1 MQNYK
6 LFIRSMRV
14 MGKKRFVYLGSIFV
28 MSVTFALF
36 GIMSSLLMK
45 CVVDIAQTGE
55 YERLGYSIVAIV
67 VVGVISLLIYRVATI
82 RYNVEAKRV
91 YGDLSERVLDAEMS
105 LPYSYYEKHHSGEIV
120 SKVSYDL
127 TKMGDIYGSRLRR
140 VVMPFLQVVSYLI
153 PMFLLSWQLTL
164 CLLAVNSVMMA
175 IELLLLNPMHRI
187 SRELSGVNTAMT
199 NRLSDMLQGM
209 EQVRM
214 FPGGRGTVAQF
225 REENH
230 HYEKKNGRKTLYTA
244 CLEGSSKGFE
254 LLCSL
259 VFLMLGIYYVD
270 KGYTTLGALAA
281 IYTMYASFSFQFLQ
295 IGKYIPELVGCLANA
310 QNIFDF
316 LDEVKEPANWYR
328 EKGDERVA
336 ETAQAETP
344 AGQKTTTGIQHANAV
359 EIRSIRF
366 SYTGEEDVLRHFSLE
381 VKKGECVAITGAS
394 GCGKTTL
401 SKLLLGLYPL
411 GEGDIRVN
419 GMSMRESD
427 LADLRRQI
435 AYVPQEPYLFQG
447 SIAENIRMGRPDATE
462 KEIREAAMQA
472 HAHDFIMEFPEGYD
486 TTVGERGNNLSG
498 GQRQRIAI
506 ARAILKNAPIL
517 ILDEATSSV
526 DCKNEQEIQNA
537 LKEAMKDRTTLV
549 IAHRMTTIEDADR
562 IYVMQNGCVEGCGTH
577 EELLQKDQIYQNL
590 VRAQSYE

>member
-14 MGKKRFVYLGSIFV
+14 MGKKRFVYQGSIFV

-55 YERLGYSIVAIV
+55 YERLGYSIVVIV

-175 IELLLLNPMHRI
+175 IELLLLNPMHRV

-230 HYEKKNGRKTLYTA
+230 HYEKKYGRKTLYTA

-328 EKGDERVA
+328 ENGDERIE

-344 AGQKTTTGIQHANAV
+344 AGQKITTGIQHANAV
-359 EIRSIRF
+359 EIRSLRF
-366 SYTGEEDVLRHFSLE
+366 SYTGEEDVLCNFSLE

-419 GMSMRESD
+419 GMSMRECD
-427 LADLRRQI
+427 LASLRRQI

-447 SIAENIRMGRPDATE
+447 SIAENIRMGRPEATE
-462 KEIREAAMQA
+462 EEIEEAAKQA
-472 HAHDFIMEFPEGYD
+472 HAHEFIMEFPEGYD

-506 ARAILKNAPIL
+506 ARAILKDTSIIL
-517 ILDEATSSV
+517 LDEATSAL
-526 DCKNEQEIQNA
+526 DNESEQAVNEA
-537 LKEAMKDRTTLV
+537 LRNLQGQKTILM
-549 IAHRMTTIEDADR
+549 IAHRPATIELADR
-562 IYVMQNGCVEGCGTH
+562 VCTM
-577 EELLQKDQIYQNL
+577 
-590 VRAQSYE
+590 VRAEL

>member
-1 MQNYK
+1 MENYK

-55 YERLGYSIVAIV
+55 YERLGYSIAVIVA
-67 VVGVISLLIYRVATI
+67 VGVISLLIYRVATI

-91 YGDLSERVLDAEMS
+91 YGDLSEKVLDAEMS

-140 VVMPFLQVVSYLI
+140 VVMPFLQVVAYLV

-175 IELLLLNPMHRI
+175 IELLLLNPMHRV
-187 SRELSGVNTAMT
+187 SRELSGVSTAMT

-214 FPGGRGTVAQF
+214 FRGGRGTVAKF
-225 REENH
+225 GEENH
-230 HYEKKNGRKTLYTA
+230 RYEKKYGRKTLYTA

-295 IGKYIPELVGCLANA
+295 IGRYIPELVGCLANA

-316 LDEVKEPANWYR
+316 LDEAKEPANWYCEDAGEQKPEAVVTR
-328 EKGDERVA
+328 A
-336 ETAQAETP
+336 ETAAGTQTET
-344 AGQKTTTGIQHANAV
+344 QTDNAV

-366 SYTGEEDVLRHFSLE
+366 SYTGEEEVLRNFSLE

-401 SKLLLGLYPL
+401 SKLLLGLYPITD
-411 GEGDIRVN
+411 GDIRVN
-419 GMSMRESD
+419 GVSMRECD
-427 LADLRRQI
+427 LASLRRQI
-435 AYVPQEPYLFQG
+435 AYVPQEPYLFAWEDRRPRKKRSDRRQ
-447 SIAENIRMGRPDATE
+447 SRPTPMILSWNFRKDMIRRWE
-462 KEIREAAMQA
+462 
-472 HAHDFIMEFPEGYD
+472 
-486 TTVGERGNNLSG
+486 S
-498 GQRQRIAI
+498 
-506 ARAILKNAPIL
+506 
-517 ILDEATSSV
+517 EATI
-526 DCKNEQEIQNA
+526 CP
-537 LKEAMKDRTTLV
+537 
-549 IAHRMTTIEDADR
+549 ADR
-562 IYVMQNGCVEGCGTH
+562 DSASPSPEPF
-577 EELLQKDQIYQNL
+577 
-590 VRAQSYE
+590 

>member
-1 MQNYK
+1 MENYK

-55 YERLGYSIVAIV
+55 YERLGYSIAVIVA
-67 VVGVISLLIYRVATI
+67 VGVISLLIYRVATI

-91 YGDLSERVLDAEMS
+91 YGELSEKVLDAEMS

-140 VVMPFLQVVSYLI
+140 VVMPFLQVVAYLV

-187 SRELSGVNTAMT
+187 SRELSGVSTAMT

-214 FPGGRGTVAQF
+214 FRGGRGTVAKF

-230 HYEKKNGRKTLYTA
+230 RHEKKYGRKTLYTA

-295 IGKYIPELVGCLANA
+295 IGRYIPELVGCLANA

-316 LDEVKEPANWYR
+316 LDEAKEPANWYR
-328 EKGDERVA
+328 EDGGGQKSEAVVTRA
-336 ETAQAETP
+336 ETA
-344 AGQKTTTGIQHANAV
+344 AGTQTTNAV
-359 EIRSIRF
+359 EIRSIHF
-366 SYTGEEDVLRHFSLE
+366 SYTGEEEVLRDFSLE

-401 SKLLLGLYPL
+401 SKLLLGLYPITD
-411 GEGDIRVN
+411 GDIRVN
-419 GMSMRESD
+419 GTSMRECD
-427 LADLRRQI
+427 LASLRRQI

-447 SIAENIRMGRPDATE
+447 SIAENIRMGRPEATE
-462 KEIREAAMQA
+462 EEIREAAKQA

-486 TTVGERGNNLSG
+486 TKVGERGNNLSG

-506 ARAILKNAPIL
+506 ARAILKDTSIIL
-517 ILDEATSSV
+517 LDEATSAL
-526 DCKNEQEIQNA
+526 DNESEQAVNEA
-537 LKEAMKDRTTLV
+537 LRNLQGQKTILM
-549 IAHRMTTIEDADR
+549 IAHRPSTIELADR
-562 IYVMQNGCVEGCGTH
+562 VCTMARA
-577 EELLQKDQIYQNL
+577 EL
-590 VRAQSYE
+590 

>member
-1 MQNYK
+1 MENYK

-55 YERLGYSIVAIV
+55 YERLGYSIAVIVA
-67 VVGVISLLIYRVATI
+67 VGVISLLIYRVATI

-91 YGDLSERVLDAEMS
+91 YGDLSEKVLDAEMS

-140 VVMPFLQVVSYLI
+140 VVMPFLQVVAYLV
-153 PMFLLSWQLTL
+153 PMFLLSWQLTM

-187 SRELSGVNTAMT
+187 SRELSGINTAMT

-214 FPGGRGTVAQF
+214 FSGGRGTVAKF

-230 HYEKKNGRKTLYTA
+230 RYEKKYGRKTLYTA

-259 VFLMLGIYYVD
+259 VFLMLGVYYVD

-328 EKGDERVA
+328 ENGDERIA

-419 GMSMRESD
+419 GMSMQESD

-506 ARAILKNAPIL
+506 ARAILKDTSIIL
-517 ILDEATSSV
+517 LDEATSAL
-526 DCKNEQEIQNA
+526 DNESEQAVNEA
-537 LKEAMKDRTTLV
+537 LRNLQGQKTILM
-549 IAHRMTTIEDADR
+549 IAHRPSTIELADR
-562 IYVMQNGCVEGCGTH
+562 VCTM
-577 EELLQKDQIYQNL
+577 
-590 VRAQSYE
+590 VRAEL

>member
-1 MQNYK
+1 MENYK

-55 YERLGYSIVAIV
+55 YERLGYSIAVIVA
-67 VVGVISLLIYRVATI
+67 VGVVSLLIYRVATI

-91 YGDLSERVLDAEMS
+91 YGDLSEKVLDAEMS

-140 VVMPFLQVVSYLI
+140 VVMPFLQVVAYLV
-153 PMFLLSWQLTL
+153 PMFMLSWQLTL

-175 IELLLLNPMHRI
+175 IELLLLNPMHRV
-187 SRELSGVNTAMT
+187 SRELSGINTAMT

-214 FPGGRGTVAQF
+214 FSGGRGTVAKF
-225 REENH
+225 GEENH
-230 HYEKKNGRKTLYTA
+230 RYKKKYGRKTLYTA

-270 KGYTTLGALAA
+270 RGYTTLGALAA

-295 IGKYIPELVGCLANA
+295 IGRYIPELVGCLANA

-316 LDEVKEPANWYR
+316 LDEVKEPVGWYLADAGEQKPEAVVTRAGTAAGTQTETQTGTQPAN
-328 EKGDERVA
+328 V
-336 ETAQAETP
+336 
-344 AGQKTTTGIQHANAV
+344 V
-359 EIRSIRF
+359 EIQSICF
-366 SYTGEEDVLRHFSLE
+366 SYTGEEDVLHHFTLD

-411 GEGDIRVN
+411 GDGDIRVN
-419 GMSMRESD
+419 GRSMRESD
-427 LADLRRQI
+427 LTDLRRQI

-447 SIAENIRMGRPDATE
+447 TIAENIRMGRPDTTE
-462 KEIREAAMQA
+462 EEIREAAKQA

-486 TTVGERGNNLSG
+486 TMVGERGNNLSG

-506 ARAILKNAPIL
+506 ARAILKDTSIIL
-517 ILDEATSSV
+517 LDEATSAL
-526 DCKNEQEIQNA
+526 DNESEQAVNEA
-537 LKEAMKDRTTLV
+537 LRNLQGQKTILM
-549 IAHRMTTIEDADR
+549 IAHRPSTIELADR
-562 IYVMQNGCVEGCGTH
+562 VCNMERISQ
-577 EELLQKDQIYQNL
+577 
-590 VRAQSYE
+590 

>member
-55 YERLGYSIVAIV
+55 YERLGYSIVVIV

-175 IELLLLNPMHRI
+175 IELLLLNPMHCV

-230 HYEKKNGRKTLYTA
+230 HYEKKYGRKTLYTA

-328 EKGDERVA
+328 ENGDERIA
-336 ETAQAETP
+336 ETAQTETT
-344 AGQKTTTGIQHANAV
+344 AAQTTTGIQPANAV

-366 SYTGEEDVLRHFSLE
+366 SYTGEEDVLRDFSLE
-381 VKKGECVAITGAS
+381 VKKGECIAITGAS

-506 ARAILKNAPIL
+506 ARAILKDTSIIL
-517 ILDEATSSV
+517 LDEATSAL
-526 DCKNEQEIQNA
+526 DNESEQAVNEA
-537 LKEAMKDRTTLV
+537 LRNLQGQKTILM
-549 IAHRMTTIEDADR
+549 IAHRPSTIELADR
-562 IYVMQNGCVEGCGTH
+562 VCTM
-577 EELLQKDQIYQNL
+577 
-590 VRAQSYE
+590 VRAEL

>member
-55 YERLGYSIVAIV
+55 YERLGYSIVVIV
-67 VVGVISLLIYRVATI
+67 VVGVLSLLIYRVATI

-175 IELLLLNPMHRI
+175 IELLLLNPMHRV

-214 FPGGRGTVAQF
+214 FPGGRGTVVQF

-230 HYEKKNGRKTLYTA
+230 HYEKKYGRKTLYTA

-328 EKGDERVA
+328 ENSDERIA
-336 ETAQAETP
+336 ETAQTETT
-344 AGQKTTTGIQHANAV
+344 AAQTTTGIQPANAV

-366 SYTGEEDVLRHFSLE
+366 SYTGEEDVLRDFSLE
-381 VKKGECVAITGAS
+381 VKKGECIAITGAS

-462 KEIREAAMQA
+462 KEIREAAKQA

-506 ARAILKNAPIL
+506 ARAILKDTSIIL
-517 ILDEATSSV
+517 LDEATSAL
-526 DCKNEQEIQNA
+526 DNESEQVVNEA
-537 LKEAMKDRTTLV
+537 LRNLQGQKTILM
-549 IAHRMTTIEDADR
+549 IAHRPATIELADR
-562 IYVMQNGCVEGCGTH
+562 VCTM
-577 EELLQKDQIYQNL
+577 
-590 VRAQSYE
+590 VRAEL

>member
-55 YERLGYSIVAIV
+55 YERLGYSIVVIV
-67 VVGVISLLIYRVATI
+67 VVGVLSLLIYRVATI

-230 HYEKKNGRKTLYTA
+230 HYEKKYGRKTLYTA

-328 EKGDERVA
+328 ENSDERIA

-359 EIRSIRF
+359 EIRSIHF
-366 SYTGEEDVLRHFSLE
+366 SYTGEKDVLRDFSLE

-411 GEGDIRVN
+411 GEGDICVN

-427 LADLRRQI
+427 MADLRRQI

-462 KEIREAAMQA
+462 KEIREAAKQA

-506 ARAILKNAPIL
+506 ARAILKDTSIIL
-517 ILDEATSSV
+517 LDEATSAL
-526 DCKNEQEIQNA
+526 DNESEQVVNEA
-537 LKEAMKDRTTLV
+537 LRNLQGQKTILM
-549 IAHRMTTIEDADR
+549 IAHRPATIELADR
-562 IYVMQNGCVEGCGTH
+562 VCTM
-577 EELLQKDQIYQNL
+577 
-590 VRAQSYE
+590 VRAEL

>member
-1 MQNYK
+1 MENYK

-55 YERLGYSIVAIV
+55 YERLGYSIAVIVA
-67 VVGVISLLIYRVATI
+67 VGVISLLIYRVATI

-91 YGDLSERVLDAEMS
+91 YGDLSEKVLDAEMS

-140 VVMPFLQVVSYLI
+140 VVMPFLQVVAYLV
-153 PMFLLSWQLTL
+153 PMFLLSWQLTM

-187 SRELSGVNTAMT
+187 SRELSGINTAMT

-214 FPGGRGTVAQF
+214 FSGGRGTVAKF

-230 HYEKKNGRKTLYTA
+230 RYEKKYGRKTLYTA

-259 VFLMLGIYYVD
+259 VFLMLGVYYVD

-281 IYTMYASFSFQFLQ
+281 IYTLYASFSFQFLQ

-328 EKGDERVA
+328 ENGDERVA

-506 ARAILKNAPIL
+506 ARAILNDTSIIL
-517 ILDEATSSV
+517 LDEATSAL
-526 DCKNEQEIQNA
+526 DNESEQAVNEA
-537 LKEAMKDRTTLV
+537 LRNLQGQKTILM
-549 IAHRMTTIEDADR
+549 IAHRPSTIELADR
-562 IYVMQNGCVEGCGTH
+562 VCTM
-577 EELLQKDQIYQNL
+577 
-590 VRAQSYE
+590 VRAEL

>member
-1 MQNYK
+1 MENYK

-55 YERLGYSIVAIV
+55 YERLGYSIAVIVA
-67 VVGVISLLIYRVATI
+67 VGVISLLIYRVATI

-91 YGDLSERVLDAEMS
+91 YGDLSEKVLDAEMS

-140 VVMPFLQVVSYLI
+140 VVMPFLQVVAYLV

-175 IELLLLNPMHRI
+175 IELLLLNPMHRV
-187 SRELSGVNTAMT
+187 SRDLSGISTAMT

-214 FPGGRGTVAQF
+214 FRGGRGTVAKF
-225 REENH
+225 WEENH
-230 HYEKKNGRKTLYTA
+230 RYEKKYGRKTLYTA

-295 IGKYIPELVGCLANA
+295 IGRYIPELVGCLANA

-316 LDEVKEPANWYR
+316 LDEVKEPVNWYR
-328 EKGDERVA
+328 EDGGEQTA
-336 ETAQAETP
+336 ETSQLKAV
-344 AGQKTTTGIQHANAV
+344 AGMQTTTAV
-359 EIRSIRF
+359 EIRSIHF
-366 SYTGEEDVLRHFSLE
+366 SYTGEEDVLRDFSLE
-381 VKKGECVAITGAS
+381 VKRGECVAITGAS

-401 SKLLLGLYPL
+401 SKLLLGLYPVTD
-411 GEGDIRVN
+411 GDIRVN
-419 GMSMRESD
+419 GVSMRECD
-427 LADLRRQI
+427 LASLRRQI

-447 SIAENIRMGRPDATE
+447 SIAENIRMGRPEATE
-462 KEIREAAMQA
+462 EEIIQAAKQA
-472 HAHDFIMEFPEGYD
+472 HAHDFIMEFPERYD
-486 TTVGERGNNLSG
+486 TKVGERGNNLSG

-506 ARAILKNAPIL
+506 ARAILKDTSIIL
-517 ILDEATSSV
+517 LDEATSAL
-526 DCKNEQEIQNA
+526 DNESEQAVNEA
-537 LKEAMKDRTTLV
+537 LRNLQGQKTILM
-549 IAHRMTTIEDADR
+549 IAHRPSTIELADR
-562 IYVMQNGCVEGCGTH
+562 VCTMG
-577 EELLQKDQIYQNL
+577 
-590 VRAQSYE
+590 

>member
-140 VVMPFLQVVSYLI
+140 VVMPFLQVVAYLV
-153 PMFLLSWQLTL
+153 PMFLLSWQLTM

-187 SRELSGVNTAMT
+187 SRELSGINTAMT

-214 FPGGRGTVAQF
+214 FSGGRGTVAKF

-230 HYEKKNGRKTLYTA
+230 RYEKKYGRKTLYTA

-259 VFLMLGIYYVD
+259 VFLMLGVYYVD

-328 EKGDERVA
+328 ENGDERIA
-336 ETAQAETP
+336 ETAQAETH

-506 ARAILKNAPIL
+506 ARAILNDTSIIL
-517 ILDEATSSV
+517 LDEATSAL
-526 DCKNEQEIQNA
+526 DNESEQAVNEA
-537 LKEAMKDRTTLV
+537 LRNLQGQKTILM
-549 IAHRMTTIEDADR
+549 IAHRPSTIELADR
-562 IYVMQNGCVEGCGTH
+562 VCTM
-577 EELLQKDQIYQNL
+577 
-590 VRAQSYE
+590 VRAEL

>member
-55 YERLGYSIVAIV
+55 YERLGYSIAAIV

-230 HYEKKNGRKTLYTA
+230 HYEKKYGRKTLYTA

-328 EKGDERVA
+328 ENGGEQTAK
-336 ETAQAETP
+336 TAQARTP
-344 AGQKTTTGIQHANAV
+344 AAQTGRKAPSETTVEQTEPGTQAANAV
-359 EIRSIRF
+359 EIRSLRF
-366 SYTGEEDVLRHFSLE
+366 SYTGEEDVLCNFSLE

-419 GMSMRESD
+419 GMSMRECD
-427 LADLRRQI
+427 LASLRRQI

-462 KEIREAAMQA
+462 KEIREAAKQA

-506 ARAILKNAPIL
+506 ARAILKDTSIIL
-517 ILDEATSSV
+517 LDEATSAL
-526 DCKNEQEIQNA
+526 DNESEQAVNEA
-537 LKEAMKDRTTLV
+537 LRNLQGQKTILM
-549 IAHRMTTIEDADR
+549 IAHRPSTIELADR
-562 IYVMQNGCVEGCGTH
+562 VCTMVNGAG
-577 EELLQKDQIYQNL
+577 
-590 VRAQSYE
+590 

>member
-175 IELLLLNPMHRI
+175 IELLLLNPMHRV

-230 HYEKKNGRKTLYTA
+230 HYEKKYGRKTLYTA
-244 CLEGSSKGFE
+244 CLESSKGFE

-328 EKGDERVA
+328 ENGDERIA

-344 AGQKTTTGIQHANAV
+344 VGQKTTTGIQHANAV
-359 EIRSIRF
+359 EIRSIHF
-366 SYTGEEDVLRHFSLE
+366 SYTGEEDVLRDFSLE

-427 LADLRRQI
+427 MADLRRQI

-447 SIAENIRMGRPDATE
+447 SIAENIRMGRPEATE

-506 ARAILKNAPIL
+506 ARAILKDTSIIL
-517 ILDEATSSV
+517 LDEATSAL
-526 DCKNEQEIQNA
+526 DNESEQAVNEA
-537 LKEAMKDRTTLV
+537 LRNLQGQKTILM
-549 IAHRMTTIEDADR
+549 IAHRPSTIELSDR
-562 IYVMQNGCVEGCGTH
+562 VCTM
-577 EELLQKDQIYQNL
+577 
-590 VRAQSYE
+590 VRAEL

>member
-55 YERLGYSIVAIV
+55 YERLGYSIVVIV
-67 VVGVISLLIYRVATI
+67 VVGVLSLLIYRVATI

-175 IELLLLNPMHRI
+175 IELLLLNPMHRV

-230 HYEKKNGRKTLYTA
+230 HYEKKYGRKTLYTA

-295 IGKYIPELVGCLANA
+295 IEKYIPELVGCLANA

-328 EKGDERVA
+328 ENGDERIA
-336 ETAQAETP
+336 ETAQTETT
-344 AGQKTTTGIQHANAV
+344 AAQTTTGIQPANAV

-366 SYTGEEDVLRHFSLE
+366 SYTGEEDVLRDFSLE
-381 VKKGECVAITGAS
+381 VKKGECIAITGAS

-401 SKLLLGLYPL
+401 SKLLLVLYPL

-447 SIAENIRMGRPDATE
+447 SIAENIRMGRTEATE
-462 KEIREAAMQA
+462 KEIREAAKQA

-506 ARAILKNAPIL
+506 ARAILKDTSIIL
-517 ILDEATSSV
+517 LDEATSAL
-526 DCKNEQEIQNA
+526 DNESEQAVNEA
-537 LKEAMKDRTTLV
+537 LRNLQGQKTILM
-549 IAHRMTTIEDADR
+549 IAHRPSTIELADR
-562 IYVMQNGCVEGCGTH
+562 VCTM
-577 EELLQKDQIYQNL
+577 
-590 VRAQSYE
+590 VRAEL

>member
-1 MQNYK
+1 MENYK

-55 YERLGYSIVAIV
+55 YERLGYSIAVIVA
-67 VVGVISLLIYRVATI
+67 VGVISLLIYRVATI

-91 YGDLSERVLDAEMS
+91 YGDLSEKVLDAEMS

-140 VVMPFLQVVSYLI
+140 VVMPFLQVVAYLV
-153 PMFLLSWQLTL
+153 PMFLLSWQLTM

-187 SRELSGVNTAMT
+187 SRELSGINTAMT

-214 FPGGRGTVAQF
+214 FSGGRGTVAKF

-230 HYEKKNGRKTLYTA
+230 RYEKKYGRKTLYTA

-328 EKGDERVA
+328 ENGDERVA

-506 ARAILKNAPIL
+506 ARAILKDTSIIL
-517 ILDEATSSV
+517 LDEATSAL
-526 DCKNEQEIQNA
+526 DNESEQAVNEA
-537 LKEAMKDRTTLV
+537 LRNLQGQKTILM
-549 IAHRMTTIEDADR
+549 IAHRPSTIELADR
-562 IYVMQNGCVEGCGTH
+562 VCTM
-577 EELLQKDQIYQNL
+577 
-590 VRAQSYE
+590 VRAEL

>member
-1 MQNYK
+1 MDNYK

-55 YERLGYSIVAIV
+55 YERLGYSIAAIV
-67 VVGVISLLIYRVATI
+67 AVGVLSLLIYRVATI

-91 YGDLSERVLDAEMS
+91 YGDLSEKVLDAEMS

-140 VVMPFLQVVSYLI
+140 VVMPFLQVVAYLV
-153 PMFLLSWQLTL
+153 PMFMLSWQLTL

-175 IELLLLNPMHRI
+175 IELLLLNPMHRV
-187 SRELSGVNTAMT
+187 SRELSSVSTAMT

-214 FPGGRGTVAQF
+214 FRGGRGTVAKF

-230 HYEKKNGRKTLYTA
+230 RCEKKNGRKILYTA

-295 IGKYIPELVGCLANA
+295 IGRYIPELVGCLANA

-316 LDEVKEPANWYR
+316 LDEAKEPANWYC
-328 EKGDERVA
+328 EDVGKQITETVKTGA
-336 ETAQAETP
+336 ETAQLETA
-344 AGQKTTTGIQHANAV
+344 AGSQPPKAV

-366 SYTGEEDVLRHFSLE
+366 SYTGEEDVLRNFSLE

-401 SKLLLGLYPL
+401 SKLLLGLYPIT
-411 GEGDIRVN
+411 EGDIRVN
-419 GMSMRESD
+419 GVSMRECD
-427 LADLRRQI
+427 LASLRRQI

-462 KEIREAAMQA
+462 EEIREAAKQA
-472 HAHDFIMEFPEGYD
+472 HAHEFIMEFPEGYD

-506 ARAILKNAPIL
+506 ARAILKDTSVIL
-517 ILDEATSSV
+517 LDEATSAL
-526 DCKNEQEIQNA
+526 DNESEQAVNEA
-537 LKEAMKDRTTLV
+537 LRNLQGQKTILM
-549 IAHRMTTIEDADR
+549 IAHRPSTIELADR
-562 IYVMQNGCVEGCGTH
+562 VCHMERMI
-577 EELLQKDQIYQNL
+577 L
-590 VRAQSYE
+590 

>member
-1 MQNYK
+1 MENYK

-14 MGKKRFVYLGSIFV
+14 MGKKRFVYLGSIFI

-55 YERLGYSIVAIV
+55 YERLGYSIAVIVAIGV
-67 VVGVISLLIYRVATI
+67 VSLLIYRVATI

-91 YGDLSERVLDAEMS
+91 YGDLSEKVLDAEMS

-140 VVMPFLQVVSYLI
+140 VVMPFLQVVAYLV

-187 SRELSGVNTAMT
+187 SRELSGVSTAMT

-214 FPGGRGTVAQF
+214 FRGGRGTVVKF
-225 REENH
+225 GEENH
-230 HYEKKNGRKTLYTA
+230 RYEKKYGRKTLYTA

-295 IGKYIPELVGCLANA
+295 IGRYIPELVGCLANA

-316 LDEVKEPANWYR
+316 LDEVKEPANWYC
-328 EKGDERVA
+328 EDAGERVA
-336 ETAQAETP
+336 ETPQ
-344 AGQKTTTGIQHANAV
+344 TTNAV
-359 EIRSIRF
+359 EIRSLRF
-366 SYTGEEDVLRHFSLE
+366 SYTGEEDVLRDFSLE

-401 SKLLLGLYPL
+401 SKLLLGLYPITD
-411 GEGDIRVN
+411 GDIRVN
-419 GMSMRESD
+419 GVSMRECD
-427 LADLRRQI
+427 LASLRRQI

-447 SIAENIRMGRPDATE
+447 SIAENIRMGRPEATE
-462 KEIREAAMQA
+462 EEIRQAAKQA

-486 TTVGERGNNLSG
+486 TKVGERGNNLSG

-506 ARAILKNAPIL
+506 ARAILKDTSIIL
-517 ILDEATSSV
+517 LDEATSAL
-526 DCKNEQEIQNA
+526 DNESEQAVNEA
-537 LKEAMKDRTTLV
+537 LRNLQGQKTILM
-549 IAHRMTTIEDADR
+549 IAHRPSTIELADR
-562 IYVMQNGCVEGCGTH
+562 VCT
-577 EELLQKDQIYQNL
+577 LK
-590 VRAQSYE
+590 

>member
-153 PMFLLSWQLTL
+153 PMFLLSWRLTL

-175 IELLLLNPMHRI
+175 IELLLLNPMHCV

-230 HYEKKNGRKTLYTA
+230 HYEKKYGRKTLYTA

-281 IYTMYASFSFQFLQ
+281 IYSMYASFSFQFLQ

-328 EKGDERVA
+328 ENGDERIA
-336 ETAQAETP
+336 ETAQTETT
-344 AGQKTTTGIQHANAV
+344 AAQTTTGIQPANAV

-366 SYTGEEDVLRHFSLE
+366 SYTGEEDVLRDFSLE
-381 VKKGECVAITGAS
+381 VKKGECIAITGAS

-419 GMSMRESD
+419 GMSVRESD

-435 AYVPQEPYLFQG
+435 TYVPQEPYLFQG
-447 SIAENIRMGRPDATE
+447 SIAENIRMGRPEATE
-462 KEIREAAMQA
+462 EEIEEAAKQA
-472 HAHDFIMEFPEGYD
+472 HAHEFIMEFPEGYD

-506 ARAILKNAPIL
+506 ARAILKDTSIIL
-517 ILDEATSSV
+517 LDEATSAL
-526 DCKNEQEIQNA
+526 DNESEQAVNEA
-537 LKEAMKDRTTLV
+537 LRNLQGQKTILM
-549 IAHRMTTIEDADR
+549 IAHRPSTIELADR
-562 IYVMQNGCVEGCGTH
+562 VCMM
-577 EELLQKDQIYQNL
+577 
-590 VRAQSYE
+590 VRAEL

>member
-153 PMFLLSWQLTL
+153 PMFFLSWQLTL

-230 HYEKKNGRKTLYTA
+230 HYEKKYGRKTLYTA

-328 EKGDERVA
+328 ENGDERIA

-359 EIRSIRF
+359 EIRSLRF
-366 SYTGEEDVLRHFSLE
+366 SYTGEEDVLCNFSLE

-419 GMSMRESD
+419 GMSMRECD
-427 LADLRRQI
+427 LASLRRQI
-435 AYVPQEPYLFQG
+435 AYVPQEPYLFPG
-447 SIAENIRMGRPDATE
+447 SIAENIRMGRPEATE
-462 KEIREAAMQA
+462 EEIEEAAKQA
-472 HAHDFIMEFPEGYD
+472 HAHEFIMEFPEGYD

-506 ARAILKNAPIL
+506 ARAILKDTSIIL
-517 ILDEATSSV
+517 LDEATSAL
-526 DCKNEQEIQNA
+526 DNESEQAVNEA
-537 LKEAMKDRTTLV
+537 LRNLQGQKTILM
-549 IAHRMTTIEDADR
+549 IAHRPSTIELADR
-562 IYVMQNGCVEGCGTH
+562 VCTM
-577 EELLQKDQIYQNL
+577 
-590 VRAQSYE
+590 VRAEL

>member
-281 IYTMYASFSFQFLQ
+281 IYTLYASFSFQFLQ

-328 EKGDERVA
+328 ENGDERVA

-366 SYTGEEDVLRHFSLE
+366 SYTGVDVLRHFSLE
-381 VKKGECVAITGAS
+381 GKKGECVPITGAY

-401 SKLLLGLYPL
+401 SQLLLGLYPL

-506 ARAILKNAPIL
+506 ARAILNDTSIIL
-517 ILDEATSSV
+517 LDEATSAL
-526 DCKNEQEIQNA
+526 DNESEQAVNEA
-537 LKEAMKDRTTLV
+537 LRNLQGQKTILM
-549 IAHRMTTIEDADR
+549 IAHRPSTIELADR
-562 IYVMQNGCVEGCGTH
+562 VCTM
-577 EELLQKDQIYQNL
+577 
-590 VRAQSYE
+590 VRAEL

>member
-91 YGDLSERVLDAEMS
+91 YGDLSEKVLDAEMS

-153 PMFLLSWQLTL
+153 PMFLLSWRLTL

-175 IELLLLNPMHRI
+175 IELLLLNPMHCV

-230 HYEKKNGRKTLYTA
+230 HYEKKYGRKTLYTA
-244 CLEGSSKGFE
+244 CLEGSSKSFE

-281 IYTMYASFSFQFLQ
+281 IYSMYASFSFQFLQ

-328 EKGDERVA
+328 ENGDERIA
-336 ETAQAETP
+336 ETAQTETT
-344 AGQKTTTGIQHANAV
+344 AAQTTTGIQHANAV

-366 SYTGEEDVLRHFSLE
+366 SYTGEEDVLRDFSLE

-419 GMSMRESD
+419 GMSVRESD

-447 SIAENIRMGRPDATE
+447 SIAENIRMGRPDVTE

-472 HAHDFIMEFPEGYD
+472 HAHDFIMEFPEEYD

-506 ARAILKNAPIL
+506 ARAILKDTSIIL
-517 ILDEATSSV
+517 LDEATSAL
-526 DCKNEQEIQNA
+526 DNESEQAVNEA
-537 LKEAMKDRTTLV
+537 LRNLQGQKTILM
-549 IAHRMTTIEDADR
+549 IAHRPSTIELADR
-562 IYVMQNGCVEGCGTH
+562 VCTM
-577 EELLQKDQIYQNL
+577 
-590 VRAQSYE
+590 VRAEL

>member
-55 YERLGYSIVAIV
+55 YERLGYSIAAIV
-67 VVGVISLLIYRVATI
+67 AVGVISLLIYRVATI

-91 YGDLSERVLDAEMS
+91 YGELSEKVLDAEIQ
-105 LPYSYYEKHHSGEIV
+105 LPYSYYEKHHSGEIIA
-120 SKVSYDL
+120 KVSYDL

-140 VVMPFLQVVSYLI
+140 VVMPFLQVVAYLV

-175 IELLLLNPMHRI
+175 IELLLLNPMHLV
-187 SRELSGVNTAMT
+187 SRELSGVSTAMT
-199 NRLSDMLQGM
+199 NRLSDLLQGM

-214 FPGGRGTVAQF
+214 FRGGRGTVAQF

-230 HYEKKNGRKTLYTA
+230 RYKKKNGRKILYTA

-295 IGKYIPELVGCLANA
+295 IGRYIPELVGCLANA

-316 LDEVKEPANWYR
+316 LDEAREPTNWYR
-328 EKGDERVA
+328 ES
-336 ETAQAETP
+336 
-344 AGQKTTTGIQHANAV
+344 AGEQTVPGTQTDNAV
-359 EIRSIRF
+359 EIHSIRF
-366 SYTGEEDVLRHFSLE
+366 SYTGEEDVLRAFSLE

-411 GEGDIRVN
+411 GDGDIRVN
-419 GMSMRESD
+419 GASMREEN
-427 LADLRRQI
+427 LAELRRQI

-447 SIAENIRMGRPDATE
+447 SIAENIRMGRPEATE
-462 KEIREAAMQA
+462 EEIRQAAKQA
-472 HAHDFIMEFPEGYD
+472 HAHEFIMEFPEGYN
-486 TTVGERGNNLSG
+486 TKVGERGNNLSG

-506 ARAILKNAPIL
+506 ARAILKDTPVL
-517 ILDEATSSV
+517 LLDEATSAL
-526 DCKNEQEIQNA
+526 DNESEQAVNEA
-537 LKEAMKDRTTLV
+537 LRNLQGQKTILM
-549 IAHRMTTIEDADR
+549 IAHRPSTVELADR
-562 IYVMQNGCVEGCGTH
+562 VCNMG
-577 EELLQKDQIYQNL
+577 
-590 VRAQSYE
+590 

>member
-55 YERLGYSIVAIV
+55 YERLGYSIVVIV

-175 IELLLLNPMHRI
+175 IELLLLNPMHRV

-230 HYEKKNGRKTLYTA
+230 HYEKKYGRKTLYTA

-316 LDEVKEPANWYR
+316 LDGVKEPANWYR
-328 EKGDERVA
+328 ENGDERIA
-336 ETAQAETP
+336 ETAQTETT
-344 AGQKTTTGIQHANAV
+344 AAQTTTGIQPANAV

-366 SYTGEEDVLRHFSLE
+366 SYTGEEDVLRDFSLE
-381 VKKGECVAITGAS
+381 VKKGECIAITGAS

-447 SIAENIRMGRPDATE
+447 SIAENIRMGRPEATE
-462 KEIREAAMQA
+462 KEIREAAKQA

-506 ARAILKNAPIL
+506 ARAILKDTSIIL
-517 ILDEATSSV
+517 LDEATSAL
-526 DCKNEQEIQNA
+526 DNESEQAVNEA
-537 LKEAMKDRTTLV
+537 LRNLQGQKTILM
-549 IAHRMTTIEDADR
+549 IAHRPSTIELADR
-562 IYVMQNGCVEGCGTH
+562 VCTM
-577 EELLQKDQIYQNL
+577 
-590 VRAQSYE
+590 VRAEL

>member
-1 MQNYK
+1 MENYK

-55 YERLGYSIVAIV
+55 YERLGYSIAVIVA
-67 VVGVISLLIYRVATI
+67 VGVISLLIYRVATI

-91 YGDLSERVLDAEMS
+91 YGDLSEKVLDAEMS

-140 VVMPFLQVVSYLI
+140 VVMPFLQVVAYLV
-153 PMFLLSWQLTL
+153 PMFLLSWQLTM

-187 SRELSGVNTAMT
+187 SRELSGINTAMT

-214 FPGGRGTVAQF
+214 FSGGRGTVAKF

-230 HYEKKNGRKTLYTA
+230 RYEKKYGRKTLYTA

-259 VFLMLGIYYVD
+259 VFLMLGVYYVD

-328 EKGDERVA
+328 ENGDERIA
-336 ETAQAETP
+336 ETAQAETTVVQTMQGMQTP
-344 AGQKTTTGIQHANAV
+344 NAV
-359 EIRSIRF
+359 EIRTIRF
-366 SYTGEEDVLRHFSLE
+366 SYTGEEDVLRNFTLE

-411 GEGDIRVN
+411 GEGDICVN

-506 ARAILKNAPIL
+506 ARAILKDTSIIL
-517 ILDEATSSV
+517 LDEATSAL
-526 DCKNEQEIQNA
+526 DNESEQAVNEA
-537 LKEAMKDRTTLV
+537 LRNLQGQKTILM
-549 IAHRMTTIEDADR
+549 IAHRPSTIELADR
-562 IYVMQNGCVEGCGTH
+562 VCTM
-577 EELLQKDQIYQNL
+577 
-590 VRAQSYE
+590 VRAEL

>member
-175 IELLLLNPMHRI
+175 IELLLLNPMHCV

-230 HYEKKNGRKTLYTA
+230 HYEKKYGRKTLYTA

-328 EKGDERVA
+328 ENGDERIA
-336 ETAQAETP
+336 ETAQTETT
-344 AGQKTTTGIQHANAV
+344 AAQTTTGIQPANAV

-366 SYTGEEDVLRHFSLE
+366 SYTGEEDVLRDFSLE
-381 VKKGECVAITGAS
+381 VKKGECIAITGAS

-447 SIAENIRMGRPDATE
+447 SIAENIRMGRPEATE
-462 KEIREAAMQA
+462 KEIREAAKQA
-472 HAHDFIMEFPEGYD
+472 HAHDFIMEFLEGYD

-506 ARAILKNAPIL
+506 ARAILKDTSIIL
-517 ILDEATSSV
+517 LDEATSAL
-526 DCKNEQEIQNA
+526 DNESEQAVNEA
-537 LKEAMKDRTTLV
+537 LRNLQGQKTILM
-549 IAHRMTTIEDADR
+549 IAHRPSTIELADR
-562 IYVMQNGCVEGCGTH
+562 VCTM
-577 EELLQKDQIYQNL
+577 
-590 VRAQSYE
+590 VRAEL

>member
-55 YERLGYSIVAIV
+55 YERLGYSIVVIV

-175 IELLLLNPMHRI
+175 IELLLLNPMHRV

-230 HYEKKNGRKTLYTA
+230 HYEKKYGRKTLYTA

-328 EKGDERVA
+328 ENGDERIA
-336 ETAQAETP
+336 ETAQTETT
-344 AGQKTTTGIQHANAV
+344 AAQTTTGIQPANAV

-366 SYTGEEDVLRHFSLE
+366 SYTGEEDVLRDFSLE
-381 VKKGECVAITGAS
+381 VKKGECIAITGAS

-427 LADLRRQI
+427 LADLHRQI

-447 SIAENIRMGRPDATE
+447 SIAENIRMGRPEATE
-462 KEIREAAMQA
+462 KEIREAAKQA

-506 ARAILKNAPIL
+506 ARAILKDTSIIL
-517 ILDEATSSV
+517 LDEATSAL
-526 DCKNEQEIQNA
+526 DNESEQAVNEA
-537 LKEAMKDRTTLV
+537 LRNLQGQKTILM
-549 IAHRMTTIEDADR
+549 IAHRPSTIELADR
-562 IYVMQNGCVEGCGTH
+562 VCTM
-577 EELLQKDQIYQNL
+577 
-590 VRAQSYE
+590 VRAEL

>member
-55 YERLGYSIVAIV
+55 YERLGYSIAAIV

-230 HYEKKNGRKTLYTA
+230 HYEKKYGRKTLYTA

-328 EKGDERVA
+328 ENGDERIA
-336 ETAQAETP
+336 ETAQTETT
-344 AGQKTTTGIQHANAV
+344 AAQTTTGIQPANAV

-366 SYTGEEDVLRHFSLE
+366 SYTGEEDVLRDFSLE
-381 VKKGECVAITGAS
+381 VKKGECIAITGAS

-447 SIAENIRMGRPDATE
+447 SIAENIRMGRPEATE
-462 KEIREAAMQA
+462 KEIREAAKQA

-506 ARAILKNAPIL
+506 ARAILKDTSIIL
-517 ILDEATSSV
+517 LDEATSAL
-526 DCKNEQEIQNA
+526 DNESEQAVNEA
-537 LKEAMKDRTTLV
+537 LRNLQGQKTILM
-549 IAHRMTTIEDADR
+549 IAHRPSTIELADR
-562 IYVMQNGCVEGCGTH
+562 VCTM
-577 EELLQKDQIYQNL
+577 
-590 VRAQSYE
+590 VRAEL

>member
-1 MQNYK
+1 MENYK

-55 YERLGYSIVAIV
+55 YERLGYSIAVIVA
-67 VVGVISLLIYRVATI
+67 VGVISLLIYRVATI

-91 YGDLSERVLDAEMS
+91 YGDLSEKVLDAEMS

-140 VVMPFLQVVSYLI
+140 VVMPFLQVVAYLV
-153 PMFLLSWQLTL
+153 PMFLLSWQLTM

-187 SRELSGVNTAMT
+187 SRELSGINTAMT

-214 FPGGRGTVAQF
+214 FSGGRGTVAKF

-230 HYEKKNGRKTLYTA
+230 RYEKKYGRKTLYTA

-259 VFLMLGIYYVD
+259 VFLMLGVYYVD

-328 EKGDERVA
+328 ENGDERVA
-336 ETAQAETP
+336 ETAQAETH

-366 SYTGEEDVLRHFSLE
+366 SYTGEEDVLRNFTLE

-411 GEGDIRVN
+411 GEGDICVN

-506 ARAILKNAPIL
+506 ARAILKDTSIIL
-517 ILDEATSSV
+517 LDEATSAL
-526 DCKNEQEIQNA
+526 DNESEQAVNEA
-537 LKEAMKDRTTLV
+537 LRNLQGQKTILM
-549 IAHRMTTIEDADR
+549 IAHRPSTIELADR
-562 IYVMQNGCVEGCGTH
+562 VCTM
-577 EELLQKDQIYQNL
+577 
-590 VRAQSYE
+590 VRAEL

>member
-55 YERLGYSIVAIV
+55 YERLGYSIVVIV

-230 HYEKKNGRKTLYTA
+230 HYEKKYGRKTLYTA

-328 EKGDERVA
+328 ENGDERIA
-336 ETAQAETP
+336 ETAQTETT
-344 AGQKTTTGIQHANAV
+344 AAQTTTGIQPANAV

-381 VKKGECVAITGAS
+381 VKKGECVAITGVS

-411 GEGDIRVN
+411 GEGDICVN

-506 ARAILKNAPIL
+506 ARAILKDTSIIL
-517 ILDEATSSV
+517 LDEATSAL
-526 DCKNEQEIQNA
+526 DNESEQAVNEA
-537 LKEAMKDRTTLV
+537 LRNLQGQKTILM
-549 IAHRMTTIEDADR
+549 IAHRPSTIELADR
-562 IYVMQNGCVEGCGTH
+562 VCTM
-577 EELLQKDQIYQNL
+577 
-590 VRAQSYE
+590 VRAEL